1 MIWALLA
8 AALLAATAAWMI
20 YVVED
25 HHRHRPTVHV
35 ARWAVVPV
43 GMIASAGL
51 AVHALTS
58 LTNGLPI

>member
-8 AALLAATAAWMI
+8 VALLAATAAWMI

-25 HHRHRPTVHV
+25 HHRHHPAVHV

-43 GMIASAGL
+43 GMIASAGFT
-51 AVHALTS
+51 AQALTS
-58 LTNGLPI
+58 LTNGLPL